1 MSVKEFD
8 LYILIG
14 RSKLKLLYSQNKKD
28 LRSFN
33 YENSSYTPFYFYSD
47 NNSSAVGEKAKI
59 KFENKHKDAFY
70 NYFDLIKQASNTF
83 IFFGDKQ
90 NVKLIIVRAVEKL
103 IDEFLNEIIFSS
115 ESVYQIKDKIDL
127 KLVYYSD
134 VNENEIN
141 LVNNLFENEAYSSI
155 SAFNYNYLLLNFLD
169 LKRKIGSYKGYIT
182 SDAIDDDLHLSY
194 YDSLK
199 RNNYK
204 TKDIGKKIAINPMIN
219 IIGERIVGKAI
230 GNVHHLNKEDELAK
244 HKPLFVSVAEK
255 LKSKREFWQEIKLSN
270 GITENV
276 KIKLSQINST
286 LMTQSHFTKDFGFIQ
301 QFHQKTGLQQSDA
314 IFILHGVIQS
324 TQYADKIKSNF
335 AHVYIS
341 EEPSTEIFQLFYEN
355 SECANNGDL
364 TSAQS
369 LKISSQKNKDDSK
382 NEDAKLKIVE
392 NKILQEN
399 PSQVKTITKTPERL
413 NSPVE
418 KVNSEKT
425 PISGIGKIAPPP
437 PPLRGGGNTSPPSV
451 PAKGPVT
458 PRIAVKVVSK
468 KPKAPRKPLPPPPM
482 NTINRVKPV
491 KKIITSQPQ
500 KRATPKSVAP
510 PNIVADNLKNTPKR
524 KKTIGKRPPLPP
536 LFKKN

>member
-1 MSVKEFD
+1 
-8 LYILIG
+8 
-14 RSKLKLLYSQNKKD
+14 
-28 LRSFN
+28 
-33 YENSSYTPFYFYSD
+33 
-47 NNSSAVGEKAKI
+47 
-59 KFENKHKDAFY
+59 
-70 NYFDLIKQASNTF
+70 
-83 IFFGDKQ
+83 
-90 NVKLIIVRAVEKL
+90 
-103 IDEFLNEIIFSS
+103 
-115 ESVYQIKDKIDL
+115 
-127 KLVYYSD
+127 
-134 VNENEIN
+134 
-141 LVNNLFENEAYSSI
+141 
-155 SAFNYNYLLLNFLD
+155 
-169 LKRKIGSYKGYIT
+169 
-182 SDAIDDDLHLSY
+182 
-194 YDSLK
+194 
-199 RNNYK
+199 
-204 TKDIGKKIAINPMIN
+204 MIN

-255 LKSKREFWQEIKLSN
+255 LKSKREFWQEITLSN

-369 LKISSQKNKDDSK
+369 LKITSLENKDDSK

-399 PSQVKTITKTPERL
+399 PSQVKTITKTPKSL
-413 NSPVE
+413 HSPVE

>member
-1 MSVKEFD
+1 MKEFD

-59 KFENKHKDAFY
+59 KFENKHKGAFY

-83 IFFGDKQ
+83 TFFGDKQ
-90 NVKLIIVRAVEKL
+90 NVKLIIVRAIEKL

-141 LVNNLFENEAYSSI
+141 LVNNLFKNEGYSSI

-255 LKSKREFWQEIKLSN
+255 LKSKREFWQKITLSN

-286 LMTQSHFTKDFGFIQ
+286 LMTQSHFTKDFGFIK

-314 IFILHGVIQS
+314 IFILHGDIQS
-324 TQYADKIKSNF
+324 KQYADKIKSNY

-341 EEPSTEIFQLFYEN
+341 EEPSTEIFELFYKNEQ
-355 SECANNGDL
+355 CASNGNL
-364 TSAQS
+364 TLSKPKKAES
-369 LKISSQKNKDDSK
+369 TVQKNETKK
-382 NEDAKLKIVE
+382 E
-392 NKILQEN
+392 NKTVANI
-399 PSQVKTITKTPERL
+399 VKPKPVGTPVRVSKPLPPLSPKPLGRVKPITKPAIR
-413 NSPVE
+413 
-418 KVNSEKT
+418 K
-425 PISGIGKIAPPP
+425 PPP
-437 PPLRGGGNTSPPSV
+437 PPPIKPLGRVKPITKPAKKNTPPPPPSIKPIGRV
-451 PAKGPVT
+451 KPISKPAKKNT
-458 PRIAVKVVSK
+458 PPPPPPPPGIKTMVKKKQVKNNVVK
-468 KPKAPRKPLPPPPM
+468 LPPPL
-482 NTINRVKPV
+482 
-491 KKIITSQPQ
+491 
-500 KRATPKSVAP
+500 PKGGVNSKSKGP
-510 PNIVADNLKNTPKR
+510 
-524 KKTIGKRPPLPP
+524 PPLP
-536 LFKKN
+536 KK